1 MSVSVCARV
10 CDSSLVLSLSN
21 CNKNTDGMIERQS
34 YTAKLQHKKE
44 NIKVYRCNR

>member
-1 MSVSVCARV
+1 MCVVSDVCACV
-10 CDSSLVLSLSN
+10 VLLFSDCS
-21 CNKNTDGMIERQS
+21 KNTEGTIDLQS